1 MSSAYQDVT
10 LDDFFARWNSIFLA
24 YICYYVTVVET
35 RQRVNDQMHSLTTDT
50 HTHTKNVGYIAVASH
65 SVVIFMIRY
74 VLLIQLQDI
83 GKVMKIF
90 W

>member
-1 MSSAYQDVT
+1 MKLQSLVEARDSQFSMSLTYQDMT

-50 HTHTKNVGYIAVASH
+50 HTHQECGLYSSGFTQCSH
-65 SVVIFMIRY
+65 IHDQ
-74 VLLIQLQDI
+74 IQL
-83 GKVMKIF
+83 
-90 W
+90 